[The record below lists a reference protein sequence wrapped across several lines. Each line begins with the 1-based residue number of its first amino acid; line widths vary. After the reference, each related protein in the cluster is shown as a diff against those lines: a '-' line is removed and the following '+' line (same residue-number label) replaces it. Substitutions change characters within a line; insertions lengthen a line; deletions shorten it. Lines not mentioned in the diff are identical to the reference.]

1 MFSGRVAR
9 GNRQLLSQMND
20 HHRAAGNQDAGQ
32 NPAYALLRALN
43 KKFPAGITSRGF
55 FNLIGFIRE
64 TPIPK
69 AHA

>member
-1 MFSGRVAR
+1 
-9 GNRQLLSQMND
+9 MND